1 MSKARQRA
9 QAHYEMRRETIRL
22 HHARQRY
29 EQATSEI
36 EHKSVRRRPCRM
48 VAIALFLVAALVVAD
63 FAQAR
68 GGGGRARWWGWQG
81 QCFTQRTSV
90 TPSTEA
96 STTKDGTCIQPA
108 VVRLVV
114 VAQGRPKQPRLQDPP
129 DHTRPPKGV
138 RTVNGILNR

>member
-36 EHKSVRRRPCRM
+36 EHKSVRRRPCKM
-48 VAIALFLVAALVVAD
+48 VAIALFLVAALVAAD

-68 GGGGRARWWGWQG
+68 GGGGAGVAKATTTAR
-81 QCFTQRTSV
+81 
-90 TPSTEA
+90 
-96 STTKDGTCIQPA
+96 PA
-108 VVRLVV
+108 
-114 VAQGRPKQPRLQDPP
+114 RPRQTAERSANGERHLEPP
-129 DHTRPPKGV
+129 MPDIIR
-138 RTVNGILNR
+138 